1 MNIENQEYLEYKRDK
16 MTIEVQVRNNNVEK
30 AIRVLKKKI
39 QKDGMMREL
48 RQRQYYEKPTLK
60 RQRKLKESLR
70 RVAKENR
77 LREKYL

>member
-1 MNIENQEYLEYKRDK
+1 

-48 RQRQYYEKPTLK
+48 RQRQYYEKPSLK

-70 RVAKENR
+70 RVAKEKR
-77 LREKYL
+77 LREKRDS

>member
-1 MNIENQEYLEYKRDK
+1 
-16 MTIEVQVRNNNVEK
+16 MTIEVQVRNNNAEK

>member
-1 MNIENQEYLEYKRDK
+1 

-39 QKDGMMREL
+39 QKDGLMREL
-48 RQRQYYEKPTLK
+48 RQRQYYEKPTLN

-70 RVAKENR
+70 RDAKENR